1 MWGIVYM
8 PVMLWLHVE
17 TLSVKKMKTKTRS
30 KVKTRKKRRDV
41 NAVMEQT

>member
-1 MWGIVYM
+1 M

-17 TLSVKKMKTKTRS
+17 TLSVKKMKKKARL
-30 KVKTRKKRRDV
+30 KVKTRQKREDT